1 MVMTRARSKQ
11 PVSATI
17 EKYLEHIYR
26 LEQEDG
32 IARTTK
38 LAGRVGVSLGTI
50 TNTIETLER
59 KNLITHKPYRGVKL
73 TKAGRRHALDVI
85 RRHRLSE
92 RLLTDILKMDWSH
105 VHEYASQLEHALPDD
120 VMESLDTVLGHP
132 TRCPHGNPVPSPD
145 GIVPYEQSQP
155 LNTLNP
161 RQSGIILRIEEE
173 RRDYLEYIKSLRLLP
188 GIQLQVL
195 KKEPFDGPITI
206 TTEGKTQ
213 TIGHN
218 IAAIIHIQVE
228 T

>member
-1 MVMTRARSKQ
+1 MSGNLSL
-11 PVSATI
+11 SATI
-17 EKYLEHIYR
+17 EKYLENIYR

-32 IARTTK
+32 IARTAK
-38 LAGRVGVSLGTI
+38 LAERVGVSLGTI
-50 TNTIETLER
+50 TNTIESLER
-59 KNLITHKPYRGVKL
+59 KQLVTHKPYHGVKL
-73 TKAGRRHALDVI
+73 TATGRRYALDVI

-92 RLLTDILKMDWSH
+92 RLLTDLLKMDWSH
-105 VHEYASQLEHALPDD
+105 VHEYASQLEHAMPKD
-120 VMESLDTVLGHP
+120 VMKSLDAVLGHP
-132 TRCPHGNPVPSPD
+132 TCCPHGNPVPSSE
-145 GIVPYEQSQP
+145 GVIHHEKTHP

-161 RQSGIILRIEEE
+161 GQSGYILRIDEQ
-173 RRDYLEYIKSLRLLP
+173 RREYLEYLKTLRLLP
-188 GIQLQVL
+188 GTHIHIL

>member
-1 MVMTRARSKQ
+1 MAMTSTHSI
-11 PVSATI
+11 SATV
-17 EKYLEHIYR
+17 EKYLENIYR

-32 IARTTK
+32 IARTAK
-38 LAGRVGVSLGTI
+38 LAERVGVSLGTV

-59 KNLITHKPYRGVKL
+59 KQLVTHKPYRGVKL
-73 TKAGRRHALDVI
+73 TTTGRRHALDVI

-92 RLLTDILKMDWSH
+92 RLLTDLLKMDWSH

-120 VMESLDTVLGHP
+120 VMKSLDAVLGHP

-145 GIVPYEQSQP
+145 GVILHEQSQP

-161 RQSGIILRIEEE
+161 GQSGIILRIEEE
-173 RRDYLEYIKSLRLLP
+173 RREYLEYIKSLRLLP
-188 GIQLQVL
+188 GIPLQVL

-218 IAAIIHIQVE
+218 IAAIIHIQVD